1 MKLKFDL
8 EKFLK
13 EIGDINYHVVCIAI
27 VFLTIPIGCERTLF
41 LKKVQGEERNIYH
54 ISNNIS
60 CM

>member
-27 VFLTIPIGCERTLF
+27 VFFDDSNRMWKDFLF
-41 LKKVQGEERNIYH
+41 LKKYKERREIYT
-54 ISNNIS
+54 I
-60 CM
+60 